1 MFPHS
6 TVCSIFAWIVGVGD
20 YLKMSPLSL
29 PLVGVASLGNLQAQM
44 EIQLHSLRNEAEL
57 LLPEQSTILR
67 EQMVRTSLLSGVWVT
82 QFIHQ
87 ILPEAASREHA

>member
-1 MFPHS
+1 MFPRS

-29 PLVGVASLGNLQAQM
+29 PPVDVASLGNLQAHEM
-44 EIQLHSLRNEAEL
+44 LPHSLRNEAEL

-82 QFIHQ
+82 QFIN
-87 ILPEAASREHA
+87 SREHA